1 MNDALLLFLGVVA
14 AGVGGELFVR
24 GTVGL
29 AALSRVSPA
38 IIAVTVAAFATS
50 SPELSVAVSAASKG
64 TPEISLGDVLGSN
77 IANIALI
84 LGLAVIIQAMHV
96 PRDSISRDLPV
107 ALGIPFLIG
116 LLSLDGQ
123 LARGDAGILAAAFLA
138 WLVIVVRAALH
149 QRKRDTDVIG
159 EHRWRHAIVSSG
171 AGLGLLILAGHL
183 IVSGAQGIAADL
195 GISEFVIGA
204 TLVAIGTS
212 TPELATTLIAR
223 LRGHDDIGLGALLG
237 SNIFNGSVIIA
248 TAAAITPITVDPAI
262 VGLTLGFGALA
273 VALAY
278 PDRSGQLRRW
288 RGILLLALF
297 IIYSAYVLA
306 L

>member
-38 IIAVTVAAFATS
+38 IVAVTVAAFATS
-50 SPELSVAVSAASKG
+50 SPELSVAVSAASEGK
-64 TPEISLGDVLGSN
+64 PEISLGDVLGSN

-84 LGLAVIIQAMHV
+84 LGLALIIQAMHV
-96 PRDSISRDLPV
+96 PRDSIRRDLPV
-107 ALGIPFLIG
+107 ALGAPFLIG
-116 LLSLDGQ
+116 TLCLDGQ
-123 LARGDAGILAAAFLA
+123 LTRIDAGILSAAFVI
-138 WLVIVVRAALH
+138 WLVFVVRAALH

-159 EHRWRHAIVSSG
+159 AHRWRYAIACSV

-183 IVSGAQGIAADL
+183 IVSGAHGIAMAL

-223 LRGHDDIGLGALLG
+223 IRGHDDVGLGALLG
-237 SNIFNGSVIIA
+237 SNIFNGLLVIA
-248 TAAAITPITVDPAI
+248 TAAAITPITVDQGAVI
-262 VGLTLGFGALA
+262 LTLGFGALA
-273 VALAY
+273 VVLAY
-278 PDRSGQLRRW
+278 PDKSGLLRRW
-288 RGILLLALF
+288 RGVLLLGLF
-297 IIYSAYVLA
+297 ITYTTYVLA